1 MNKGKRIMNRL
12 FALLVVLSIFS
23 VAEEKVESLNEI
35 LSSTLD
41 KEINLSTKVLNSW
54 FDTDMKVVVP
64 DLNGTLTTSPLIVNL
79 MLEDKK
85 LKLLPSNGVTISIP
99 KTKLSLEIDSNCIS
113 EHGKKIYNAKAGV
126 RYTFKSGLGLETGYK
141 VIRLKS
147 DDVEDLKIKSDSLGL
162 YGRLV
167 MAF

>member
-1 MNKGKRIMNRL
+1 MNRL

-23 VAEEKVESLNEI
+23 VAEERVENLEGT
-35 LSSTLD
+35 LSTTLD
-41 KEINLSTKVLNSW
+41 KGILLSTKVLNSW
-54 FDTDMKVVVP
+54 FGTDMKVVVP
-64 DLNGTLTTSPLIVNL
+64 DLNSSVTNSPLIANL

-85 LKLLPSNGVTISIP
+85 INLFKSNRVTIAVP
-99 KTKLSLEIDSNCIS
+99 QTKLSLEIDSNCIS
-113 EHGKKIYNAKAGV
+113 EHGKKIYNAEAGV

-147 DDVEDLKIKSDSLGL
+147 DEIKDLKIKSDSLGL

-167 MAF
+167 LAF

>member
-1 MNKGKRIMNRL
+1 MNRL

-23 VAEEKVESLNEI
+23 VAEDKVE
-35 LSSTLD
+35 
-41 KEINLSTKVLNSW
+41 NLEGIFSTKVLNDW
-54 FDTDMKVVVP
+54 FGTDMKVVVP
-64 DLNGTLTTSPLIVNL
+64 DLNGTLISSPLIVNL

-85 LKLLPSNGVTISIP
+85 IELSNSNRVTIAVP
-99 KTKLSLEIDSNCIS
+99 QTKLSLEIDSNCIS
-113 EHGKKIYNAKAGV
+113 EHGKKIYNAEAGV
-126 RYTFKSGLGLETGYK
+126 RYTFKSGIGVETGYK

-147 DDVEDLKIKSDSLGL
+147 DEIKDLKIKSDSLGL

>member
-1 MNKGKRIMNRL
+1 MNRL

-23 VAEEKVESLNEI
+23 VAQERIENLDVTDTPK
-35 LSSTLD
+35 LD
-41 KEINLSTKVLNSW
+41 KEILLSTKVLNSW
-54 FDTDMKVVVP
+54 FGTDMKVVVP
-64 DLNGTLTTSPLIVNL
+64 DLNSSVTDSPLIANL

-85 LKLLPSNGVTISIP
+85 INLFKSNRVTIAVP
-99 KTKLSLEIDSNCIS
+99 QTKLSLEIDSNCIS
-113 EHGKKIYNAKAGV
+113 EHGKKIYNAEAGV

-147 DDVEDLKIKSDSLGL
+147 DEIKDLKIKSDSLGL

-167 MAF
+167 LAF